1 MTLSFAGGG
10 KRARRGWHAHMLLHV
25 SPAGRPGSR
34 ALNRWQNTVLS
45 GGGELW
51 KLPAVKPGY
60 LKFRVTQ
67 LGRNA
72 PHGRISV
79 QLGDVKEA
87 LVAGPDG
94 RFCLCSWAC
103 AGGLRGRNDSLSSG
117 TERRFCLASTGC
129 TFSVSE
135 PQRTQTRTNTVASAR

>member
-1 MTLSFAGGG
+1 MGTGGED
-10 KRARRGWHAHMLLHV
+10 
-25 SPAGRPGSR
+25 
-34 ALNRWQNTVLS
+34 

-72 PHGRISV
+72 PHGRICV

-87 LVAGPDG
+87 LVAAPDG
-94 RFCLCSWAC
+94 RSCLCSWAC
-103 AGGLRGRNDSLSSG
+103 AGGRWGRDDSLSSG
-117 TERRFCLASTGC
+117 TERRFCLASTSRAV
-129 TFSVSE
+129 SVSE
-135 PQRTQTRTNTVASAR
+135 PRRTQTRTDTDASARQLKPETRRLRLERR